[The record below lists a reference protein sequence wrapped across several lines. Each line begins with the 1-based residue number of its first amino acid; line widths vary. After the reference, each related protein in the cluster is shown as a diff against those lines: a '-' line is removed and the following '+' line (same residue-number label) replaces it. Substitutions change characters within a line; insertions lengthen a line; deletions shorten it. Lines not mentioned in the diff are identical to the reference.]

1 MYDYER
7 FIKRCVLNG
16 QKVPARVLKKYFS
29 FFEAPLKGSLVAR
42 KDSLLQIRKEIIAIY
57 GDHHSFAFKFTV
69 KSSYVHPL
77 TERVDFFDSEYSLDG
92 FIEHLFHFLAED
104 YLCSLSEK
112 KETLIPYVY
121 SHLRDYMSYADR
133 PDYLTE
139 YKMLAIT
146 GLVTAG
152 FGFLMSEHQFKT
164 RRDKSKKQYYPEYL
178 QDSVKYMISKAK
190 NSA

>member
-1 MYDYER
+1 MA
-7 FIKRCVLNG
+7 NG

-29 FFEAPLKGSLVAR
+29 FFEAPLKETLATR
-42 KDSLLQIRKEIIAIY
+42 KESLLQIRKEIIANY
-57 GDHHSFAFKFTV
+57 GNHHSFAFKFTV
-69 KSSYVHPL
+69 KHSYVHPL
-77 TERVDFFDSEYSLDG
+77 TEKVDFFDSEYSLDG
-92 FIEHLFHFLAED
+92 FIEHLFHFLAGD

-121 SHLRDYMSYADR
+121 SHLRDYMGYADH
-133 PDYLTE
+133 PDFLTE

-146 GLVTAG
+146 GLIAAG
-152 FGFLMSEHQFKT
+152 FKFLMSEQEFKT

-190 NSA
+190 KAT